1 MAAKKWLAALLGAA
15 AVYWIYNKYRFSNE
29 VSFFV
34 SRIGI
39 GGSFLDPQI
48 KIDVTVNNPTGIST
62 TISNINAELFLDNG
76 QKIAD
81 VYYNQKTNIRANSQV
96 VLPLVAVTTLEG
108 AILAVKEVIKTKS
121 ANFQLTGTAAV
132 DGVLLPYDIKYKFN
146 D

>member
-15 AVYWIYNKYRFSNE
+15 AVYWIYSKYRFSNE
-29 VSFFV
+29 VTFFV
-34 SRIGI
+34 YSIGL

-108 AILAVKEVIKTKS
+108 AILAVKEVIRTKS

>member
-15 AVYWIYNKYRFSNE
+15 AVYWIYSKYRFSNE
-29 VSFFV
+29 VTFFV
-34 SRIGI
+34 SRIGL

-48 KIDVTVNNPTGIST
+48 KIDVTVNNPTGITT

>member
-1 MAAKKWLAALLGAA
+1 MAAKKWLAALVGAA
-15 AVYWIYNKYRFSNE
+15 AVYWIYSKYRFSNE

-34 SRIGI
+34 SRIGL

>member
-15 AVYWIYNKYRFSNE
+15 AVYWIYSKYRFSNE
-29 VSFFV
+29 VTFFV
-34 SRIGI
+34 SRIGL

-96 VLPLVAVTTLEG
+96 MLPLVAVTTLEG

>member
-15 AVYWIYNKYRFSNE
+15 AVYWIYSKYRFSNE
-29 VSFFV
+29 VTFFV
-34 SRIGI
+34 SRIGL

-48 KIDVTVNNPTGIST
+48 KIDVTVNNPTRIST

>member
-15 AVYWIYNKYRFSNE
+15 AVYWIYSKYRFSNE

-34 SRIGI
+34 SRIGL

>member
-15 AVYWIYNKYRFSNE
+15 AVYWIYSKYRLSNE
-29 VSFFV
+29 VTFFV
-34 SRIGI
+34 SRIGL

-81 VYYNQKTNIRANSQV
+81 VYYNQKINIRPNSQV

-108 AILAVKEVIKTKS
+108 AILAVKEVIRTKS

>member
-15 AVYWIYNKYRFSNE
+15 AVYWIYSKYRFSNE
-29 VSFFV
+29 VTFFV
-34 SRIGI
+34 SRIGL

-48 KIDVTVNNPTGIST
+48 KIDVTINNPTGITT
-62 TISNINAELFLDNG
+62 TISNINAELFLESG

-81 VYYNQKTNIRANSQV
+81 VYYNQKTNIRPNSQV
-96 VLPLVAVTTLEG
+96 VLPLLAVTTLEG
-108 AILAVKEVIKTKS
+108 AITAVREVINTKS

>member
-15 AVYWIYNKYRFSNE
+15 AVYWIYSKYRFSNE
-29 VSFFV
+29 VTFFV
-34 SRIGI
+34 SRIGL

-81 VYYNQKTNIRANSQV
+81 VYYNQKTNIRSNSQV

>member
-15 AVYWIYNKYRFSNE
+15 AVYWIYSKYRFSNE

-34 SRIGI
+34 SRIGL

-48 KIDVTVNNPTGIST
+48 KIDVTVNNPTRIST

-121 ANFQLTGTAAV
+121 ANFKLTGTAAV